1 MSNIALPKKIEY
13 KAGENKNEGKIIIE
27 PCFPGYGVTLG
38 NSLRRV
44 LLSSLPGAA
53 LIGIKIKDVDHEFTT
68 LPHLREDILE
78 FILNLKKIRLR
89 VFSDEIVK
97 LELKVHGKKDIK
109 AGDIT
114 KNSQVEIINPDLVL
128 GSITDMAG
136 SLEAELFVSKGMGF
150 EMVESREEKSREIG
164 YIEMDSIYSP
174 VFLTGV
180 KIENVRVGK
189 MTNWDRLILNIKT
202 DGSISPEDAFKGA
215 VNILI
220 NQFNAMV
227 GKESKEK
234 ETDKETDKEEVKARE
249 KEKDE
254 KVKDEKVKDEFTA
267 GDEKI
272 KEEEPVEEPKRKRG
286 RPKKVN

>member
-13 KAGENKNEGKIIIE
+13 KAGKDKNEAKIIIE

-53 LIGIKIKDVDHEFTT
+53 LVGVKIKDVDHEFSA
-68 LPHLREDILE
+68 LPHLKEDILE

-89 VFSDEIVK
+89 VFSDEVVK
-97 LELKVHGKKDIK
+97 LELKVHGKKNIK

-114 KNSQVEIINPDLVL
+114 KNSQVEIINPELVL

-136 SLEAELFVSKGMGF
+136 SLSAELFVDKGMGY
-150 EMVESREEKSREIG
+150 EMIEGREEKIREIG

-174 VFLTGV
+174 VLLVGI

-189 MTNWDRLILNIKT
+189 ITNWDKIILNIKT
-202 DGSISPEDAFKGA
+202 DGSISPEDAFKQA

-220 NQFNAMV
+220 DQFNAMI
-227 GKESKEK
+227 GKKSKEK
-234 ETDKETDKEEVKARE
+234 EIDKKEVKAEE
-249 KEKDE
+249 KEKTEE
-254 KVKDEKVKDEFTA
+254 KDKTEKDESA
-267 GDEKI
+267 IGDEKI
-272 KEEEPVEEPKRKRG
+272 KEEKSAEEPKKKRG
-286 RPKKVN
+286 RPRKVK